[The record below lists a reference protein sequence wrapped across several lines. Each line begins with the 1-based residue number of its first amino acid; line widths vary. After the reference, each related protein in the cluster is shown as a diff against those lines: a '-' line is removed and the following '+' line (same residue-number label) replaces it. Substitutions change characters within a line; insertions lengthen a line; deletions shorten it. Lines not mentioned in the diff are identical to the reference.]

1 MRIELERESEFR
13 SYLQGVTR
21 NVAVQRDNISRCRTV
36 SEHEGSIFNHY
47 LQDKGKALLDRLI
60 YTTSDERSGAEQR
73 HSIPI
78 DGNIRTGTA
87 SYKAA
92 VKRYFDFLKQ
102 QG

>member
-1 MRIELERESEFR
+1 MRKELERETEFR
-13 SYLQGVTR
+13 TYLQGVTR

-47 LQDKGKALLDRLI
+47 QQDKGKGLIDRLT
-60 YTTSDERSGAEQR
+60 YSTSDERSGAEQQ

-78 DGNIRTGTA
+78 DGNIRNGTA

-92 VKRYFDFLKQ
+92 VNRYFDFLKQ